1 MNNTTHTLVKTH
13 SILSCNATRTMR
25 WLALLLCSAAGL
37 HAEPVQLDLSS
48 GFNSDAWCGVAEFQ
62 FMLAYRDANG
72 SGEMSTLQ
80 GKEPACAF
88 YLAEQ
93 YAGGQMV
100 GCSSTQQYALPT
112 SWWYN
117 QASAWIEGNEG
128 TPENGVVTG
137 ALDRVY
143 HIAST
148 AGNATLPG
156 DWLSPAN
163 LSLPANWPTEK
174 VANKPNCLAVASPH
188 SKTTW
193 QLASTTAILP
203 LAQQRKYID
212 INFVVAAW
220 SSDQGSRNA
229 RIKAVYS
236 DASTQTIYA
245 TPTQSPPSG
254 FRWGPCLEDV
264 RSDTNA
270 VPFTSVW
277 TMTRWY
283 NDGIHGVDIKGLTLF
298 EFAEPIALQSNKVLT
313 AITVEDADPSL
324 DWTARG
330 FSVFAATAT
339 AVPLPPPATLIVVR

>member
-25 WLALLLCSAAGL
+25 WLAVLLCSAIGL
-37 HAEPVQLDLSS
+37 HAEPVQLDLSG
-48 GFNSDAWCGVAEFQ
+48 GFNADAWCGAAEFQ
-62 FMLAYRDANG
+62 FLQTQAAQL
-72 SGEMSTLQ
+72 SSLQ
-80 GKEPACAF
+80 GKEPAAAY

-93 YAGGQMV
+93 YASGQMV
-100 GCSSTQQYALPT
+100 GCSSTQRYAIPAN
-112 SWWYN
+112 WFYDR
-117 QASAWIEGNEG
+117 AWAWVVGHEG

-137 ALDRVY
+137 AYDRVY
-143 HIAST
+143 HIASH

-156 DWLSPAN
+156 DWLSSAN

-174 VANKPNCLAVASPH
+174 VAVKSNCLAVAAPH
-188 SKTTW
+188 SKTSW
-193 QLASTTAILP
+193 QLASTTASLP
-203 LAQQRKYID
+203 VAQQRKYVD

-254 FRWGPCLEDV
+254 FRWGPCLEDD
-264 RSDTNA
+264 RADTNA
-270 VPFTSVW
+270 VSFAAVW

-283 NDGIHGVDIKGLTLF
+283 NDGESGVGDKNLTLF
-298 EFAEPIALQSNKVLT
+298 EFAEPITLQSNKVLT

-339 AVPLPPPATLIVVR
+339 AVPLPPPATMIVVR